1 MKYIGNDVFF
11 RFPEVR
17 IIIIWMRTWMNNTI
31 HVQVQII
38 KVRNLKFNSHKI
50 TLLVLI
56 FLHPAVK
63 LRNTRS
69 IAHVYQFNYKL
80 SSMDSPIFW
89 TECGSGSTVT
99 FFIFFSD
106 YTFGPDPLG

>member
-1 MKYIGNDVFF
+1 MKYIGNNVFF

-50 TLLVLI
+50 TLFVLI
-56 FLHPAVK
+56 FLHPAMK
-63 LRNTRS
+63 LRIRHSLNTRS
-69 IAHVYQFNYKL
+69 MDHVQEFNYKL
-80 SSMDSPIFW
+80 RSMDSPIFFNHV
-89 TECGSGSTVT
+89 GHGQSV
-99 FFIFFSD
+99 
-106 YTFGPDPLG
+106 LHVLL